1 MKIPRNLKGTDL
13 VQILCKTWDYKIVN
27 QEGSHIILETETPS
41 HHRLYLSESLRKR
54 QILAPLIIFIYC
66 LIFKGAILN
75 GWHECY
81 YTFQRDLIESTL

>member
-41 HHRLYLSESLRKR
+41 HHRLCVPDHNPLRGV
-54 QILAPLIIFIYC
+54 L
-66 LIFKGAILN
+66 
-75 GWHECY
+75 
-81 YTFQRDLIESTL
+81 